1 MARIQNLSAENP
13 YFVSP
18 IDQISEKQNSKDYS
32 SDESME
38 EDNDFNQNVLKFV
51 GSRIGLRL
59 TKNSSISTSLVL
71 NKTDH
76 ELFKPAKVVTQM
88 RKQTAIYNKSPT
100 KDLSMSPFSRTKAR
114 MQLQE
119 NDLETM
125 QSLKSLMEKNFAT
138 SLSLVDCSK
147 G

>member
-1 MARIQNLSAENP
+1 
-13 YFVSP
+13 
-18 IDQISEKQNSKDYS
+18 
-32 SDESME
+32 ME

-88 RKQTAIYNKSPT
+88 RK
-100 KDLSMSPFSRTKAR
+100 
-114 MQLQE
+114 
-119 NDLETM
+119 
-125 QSLKSLMEKNFAT
+125 
-138 SLSLVDCSK
+138 
-147 G
+147 